1 MAYNQFS
8 ITEVK
13 ADYSNKQIVITTNF
27 KLDASTVNTSTVE
40 LFESEIGNKT
50 EYSVHVNMKTITIKF
65 DDYPKFD
72 TYYLKIEGIKDAL
85 QRSLSCFYSELIYF
99 NSKIKDK
106 LSILAP
112 IHQET
117 LNSKLVQFKVKS
129 TEKLTPEYIYIVEV
143 SDNISFVHNVK
154 KLTAN
159 GVALLEKESESENDI
174 TFTAEMDFEGQ
185 VFARARVHA
194 SEEIFSDWSEIIS
207 FNIITAHM
215 DSLDTNF
222 MEDYVN
228 TQDIFDEISFREIE
242 PVEVLDKSELGTN
255 DGVLYLEFNKDIK
268 LPEQAEDEDVIDPG
282 FSRINYI
289 KLGVVT
295 GFRKDMK

>member
-13 ADYSNKQIVITTNF
+13 PDYSNKQIVISTNF

-50 EYSVHVNMKTITIKF
+50 EYSVYVNMKTITIKF

-117 LNSKLVQFKVKS
+117 LNNKLVQFKVRS
-129 TEKLTPEYIYIVEV
+129 TEKLTPEYIYIIEV

-154 KLTAN
+154 KITAN

-174 TFTAEMDFEGQ
+174 TFTAEIDFEGQ
-185 VFARARVHA
+185 VFARARAHV
-194 SEEIFSDWSEIIS
+194 SEEIFGDWSEIIS

-242 PVEVLDKSELGTN
+242 PVEILDKSELGTN

-268 LPEQAEDEDVIDPG
+268 LPEQTEEEDVIDPG
-282 FSRINYI
+282 FSRENYI

-295 GFRKDMK
+295 GFRKDLK